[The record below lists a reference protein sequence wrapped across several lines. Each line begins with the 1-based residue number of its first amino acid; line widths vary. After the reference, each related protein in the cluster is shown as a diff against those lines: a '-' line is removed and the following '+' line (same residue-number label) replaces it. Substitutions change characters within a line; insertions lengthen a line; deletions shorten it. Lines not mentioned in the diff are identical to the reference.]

1 MLPRYFFSTSRLNSY
16 SVLPAALTSSLRS
29 AGRNF
34 LPLAA
39 LLSVGFGASQMAQ
52 AQSEEVKA
60 DWVAASLCEIDSRDV
75 DLSQAPSFTFTGA
88 DGNNPRHLNSEQ
100 AGLSTADFPNL
111 ELAWSIAFPDTSSMR
126 AAPVIVGSTVFY
138 SATDAGRVVAL
149 DTETGC
155 AKWVYEAGTRL
166 RSSMAYD
173 SQDGAAT
180 LVFGDQRGMVYS
192 LNAATGEANWVASG
206 QATDNQAMITGTPV
220 IVDDK
225 IIVPLSGSGVI
236 AGGNPKYECCDN
248 HGAVTALSLASGE
261 KLWEYHTMPSAE
273 YNGMVSSTGVKQRGP
288 SGAPIWTTPTI
299 DAARGQVIVTT
310 GENTSHPTTGTSDA
324 IIALDLETGAE
335 NWVFQALENDMWNF
349 SCSAKGPNC
358 IILADTNSVDF
369 DFGGPAILVESEGR
383 ELLVAGQ
390 KSGDLWALDPATGA
404 VVWNQRVGEG
414 TALGGNHW
422 GIATDFER
430 AFMTINDP
438 ANIIENGF
446 AGLYSFFL
454 GSGEPS
460 WSYKVSPECNEQRSD
475 RLRRCETLFGFSAT
489 PLSVDGAVITAGLDG
504 RLFVF
509 DSQTGEQL
517 FKYDTV
523 KDYDTVNGV
532 EGYGGSIDSHSIAA
546 GAGMVFVGSG
556 YGSFGQVSGNVLL
569 AFKPK

>member
-1 MLPRYFFSTSRLNSY
+1 MLPRHFFSTSRSNFHSL
-16 SVLPAALTSSLRS
+16 LPAALISSLRNV
-29 AGRNF
+29 GRNF

-39 LLSVGFGASQMAQ
+39 AATVGLSASQMAQ
-52 AQSEEVKA
+52 AQSEEVEV

-88 DGNNPRHLNSEQ
+88 DGNNPRHLSSAQ

-206 QATDNQAMITGTPV
+206 QAMDNQAMITGTPV

-369 DFGGPAILVESEGR
+369 DFGGPAILIESDGK

-390 KSGDLWALDPATGA
+390 KSGDLWALDPATGT

-569 AFKPK
+569 AFKPR

>member
-1 MLPRYFFSTSRLNSY
+1 MLPRHFFSTSRSNFHSL
-16 SVLPAALTSSLRS
+16 LPAALISSLRNV
-29 AGRNF
+29 GRNF

-39 LLSVGFGASQMAQ
+39 AATVGLSASQMAQ
-52 AQSEEVKA
+52 AQSEEVGA

-88 DGNNPRHLNSEQ
+88 DGNNPRHLSSAQ

-299 DAARGQVIVTT
+299 DAKRGQVIVTT

-369 DFGGPAILVESEGR
+369 DFGGPAILVESGGK

-390 KSGDLWALDPATGA
+390 KSGDLWALDPATGT